1 MDSILH
7 DDFASRVLGPAD
19 YPGLLSHIPRPPA
32 QMYAR
37 GCFPPGTH
45 TYITVVGSRRHT
57 EYGKEACQTL
67 IRSLS
72 GLPVVIVSGLALGI
86 DSIAHRTALESG
98 IPTVA
103 IPGSGLDEASLYPAS
118 HANLAREI
126 LSKGG
131 ALLSPFPDGTLAANW
146 TFPTRNAIMAGI
158 SQATLVIEAERK
170 SGTLITSKHAG
181 NFSRDVLAVPGSIFS
196 RQSDGPHMLIRSGAT
211 PITNG
216 DELREALGFPVLGE
230 TRSNADTSD
239 PATKNLFPSALKIEL
254 SSDEAKIIH
263 LLEKESLSRDDLFS
277 RFGGSIQE
285 FSATLS
291 LLEIKQVVAE
301 KCGRIML
308 S

>member
-1 MDSILH
+1 
-7 DDFASRVLGPAD
+7 
-19 YPGLLSHIPRPPA
+19 
-32 QMYAR
+32 MYAR
-37 GCFPPGTH
+37 GRFPPGTH
-45 TYITVVGSRRHT
+45 TYITVVGSRRHS
-57 EYGKEACQTL
+57 EYGKQACQSL

-181 NFSRDVLAVPGSIFS
+181 DFSRDVLAVPGSIFS

-211 PITNG
+211 PVTNG
-216 DELREALGFPVLGE
+216 DELREALGFPALDE
-230 TRSNADTSD
+230 NTSN
-239 PATKNLFPSALKIEL
+239 PATKDLFPSIRKTGL
-254 SSDEAKIIH
+254 SSDETKIID
-263 LLEKESLSRDDLFS
+263 LLEREPLSRDDLFS
-277 RFGGSIQE
+277 RFEGSIQD
-285 FSATLS
+285 FNAALS
-291 LLEIKQVVAE
+291 LLEIKQLVAE

-308 S
+308 F